1 MPPDDPV
8 DCSRRR
14 LVAGGVLLSLLAPA
28 IGAALPAP
36 NAPRSPPLAGAPPLQ
51 DAGSAS
57 RTADDAMGHMTA
69 AAAINGSGPYH
80 FMVDSG
86 AERSVI
92 AEDLAMRLG
101 LPGQG
106 EALIEGL
113 IRTEP
118 TRLVLVRQ
126 LAFGGLVCPHLQVPT
141 LPRAALDAD
150 GYLGLDVI
158 DNHRL
163 IMNFAARTLTITRP
177 QGFFASLWR
186 GEDEVLVH
194 TMGPSGRLR
203 SSDCHVDGV
212 HATAFIDTGAAVS
225 VANSMLYDALRLH
238 SPAMHPIGAVQLGG
252 VTGGSVNAFVV
263 GVREVALGHLT
274 LTRCPLAVANLQVF
288 RTWGLV
294 DQPAL
299 LLGINALRRLASVS
313 IDYGRKELRFEL
325 AGSPWGAAESHV
337 T

>member
-1 MPPDDPV
+1 
-8 DCSRRR
+8 
-14 LVAGGVLLSLLAPA
+14 
-28 IGAALPAP
+28 
-36 NAPRSPPLAGAPPLQ
+36 
-51 DAGSAS
+51 
-57 RTADDAMGHMTA
+57 MGHMTA
-69 AAAINGSGPYH
+69 AVDINGSGPYH

-92 AEDLAMRLG
+92 ADDLALRLG
-101 LPGQG
+101 LPPQG
-106 EALIEGL
+106 HALIEGL

-118 TRLVLVRQ
+118 SRLVLIAQ
-126 LAFGGLVCPHLQVPT
+126 LALGSLVCSRLQVPT

-163 IMNFAARTLTITRP
+163 IMNFAARTLSITPP
-177 QGFFASLWR
+177 QGFFASLWSS
-186 GEDEVLVH
+186 EDEVLIH
-194 TMGPSGRLR
+194 TMGDSGRLR

-225 VANSMLYDALRLH
+225 VANSALYDALRLH
-238 SPAMHPIGAVQLGG
+238 SPAMHPIGAVQLSG

-263 GVREVALGHLT
+263 DVREIALGRLT
-274 LTRCPLAVANLQVF
+274 LTYCPLAVTDLQVF
-288 RTWGLV
+288 KTWGLV

-313 IDYGRKELRFEL
+313 IDYGRKEMRFEL
-325 AGSPWGAAESHV
+325 TRSAWGAQAADSRA

>member
-1 MPPDDPV
+1 
-8 DCSRRR
+8 
-14 LVAGGVLLSLLAPA
+14 
-28 IGAALPAP
+28 
-36 NAPRSPPLAGAPPLQ
+36 
-51 DAGSAS
+51 
-57 RTADDAMGHMTA
+57 MGHMTA
-69 AAAINGSGPYH
+69 AVAINGSGPYH

-92 AEDLAMRLG
+92 ADDLALRLG
-101 LPGQG
+101 LSAQG
-106 EALIEGL
+106 DALIEGL

-118 TRLVLVRQ
+118 TRLVLIRQ
-126 LAFGGLVCPHLQVPT
+126 LALGGLVCSRLQVPT
-141 LPRAALDAD
+141 LPRAALGAD

-186 GEDEVLVH
+186 GEDEVLVR
-194 TMGPSGRLR
+194 TMGDSGRLR
-203 SSDCHVDGV
+203 SSDCHVDSV
-212 HATAFIDTGAAVS
+212 RATAFIDTGAAVS
-225 VANSMLYDALRLH
+225 VANSVLYDALRLH
-238 SPAMHPIGAVQLGG
+238 SPAMHPIGAVQLSG

-263 GVREVALGHLT
+263 GAREIALGRLT
-274 LTRCPLAVANLQVF
+274 LTYCPLAVANLQVF
-288 RTWGLV
+288 RTWGLA

-299 LLGINALRRLASVS
+299 LLGINALRRLATVS

-325 AGSPWGAAESHV
+325 TQSALGEQVVDSRL